1 MKRIMPEMESS
12 VDGLSSR
19 VEVTVDGTVDGVLEG
34 RPKEFT

>member
-19 VEVTVDGTVDGVLEG
+19 VEVTVDGTGVLEG
-34 RPKEFT
+34 RPIEFT